1 MTICALTGKPLQ
13 TPIYQSQGSL
23 SVTSLSQTYEGK
35 TVVYFNEEIGHIQ
48 TKEIEN
54 IDVYYDKQYKFFNQ
68 SDEDDILYKVV
79 DGKKIFRQEHQVNTL
94 LSKINFE
101 DEMQVLD
108 YGCAKGTV
116 MKRLGLQKPSVET
129 YLFDVSQMYV
139 NLWEQFLPSDHYASY
154 QTKEEW
160 HEKFDVVTSFFAF
173 EHTPD
178 PVKELRNI
186 NTLLKDGGHFYCIV
200 PNVFENTGDFIVAD
214 HVHHYS
220 DASLRYLF
228 AKAGF
233 ETVEIDV
240 SSHFGAYIA
249 IGKKVSQ
256 KSLEF
261 QINSIDLANVVNA
274 AQETANYWNTLQ
286 DKICQF
292 EQSVSGQKAAIYGAG
307 VYGSFIATCLNNLD
321 DIQCFIDQN
330 PLLHGTTTF
339 NKSIIPNS
347 ELPTE
352 IKVIYVGLNP
362 KIAQQVVSGFPKWQE
377 TVSSIL
383 FL

>member
-1 MTICALTGKPLQ
+1 MIICALTGKPLQ

-35 TVVYFNEEIGHIQ
+35 TVVYLNEEIGHLQ

-54 IDVYYDKQYKFFNQ
+54 IEVYYDKQYQFFNQ

-101 DEMQVLD
+101 SGMKVLD

-160 HEKFDVVTSFFAF
+160 NEKFDVVTSFFAF

-186 NTLLKDGGHFYCIV
+186 NTLLKNGGHFYCIV

-220 DASLRYLF
+220 DVSLRYLL

-233 ETVEIDV
+233 ETIEIDA

-256 KSLEF
+256 DSLKFE
-261 QINSIDLANVVNA
+261 INSLSLGNIVNA
-274 AQETANYWNTLQ
+274 VQETANYWKTLQ

-292 EQSVSGQKAAIYGAG
+292 EQSISGQKAAIYGAG
-307 VYGSFIATCLNNLD
+307 VYGSFIATCLKNLD
-321 DIQCFIDQN
+321 DVQCFIDQN

-339 NKSIIPNS
+339 NKPIIPNN
-347 ELPTE
+347 ELPEE

-362 KIAQQVVSGFPKWQE
+362 KIAKTNIENIGCWCHKDHRY
-377 TVSSIL
+377 L

>member
-1 MTICALTGKPLQ
+1 MIICALTGKPLQ

-35 TVVYFNEEIGHIQ
+35 TVVYLNEEIGHLQ

-54 IDVYYDKQYKFFNQ
+54 IEVYYDKQYQFFNQ

-101 DEMQVLD
+101 AGMHVLD

-116 MKRLGLQKPSVET
+116 MKRLGLQNPSVET

-139 NLWEQFLPSDHYASY
+139 NLWEKFLPADHYASY
-154 QTKEEW
+154 KTKEEW
-160 HEKFDVVTSFFAF
+160 NEKFDVVTSFFAF

-186 NTLLKDGGHFYCIV
+186 NNLLKDGGYFYCIV

-220 DASLRYLF
+220 DVSLRYLM

-256 KSLEF
+256 ESLEL
-261 QINSIDLANVVNA
+261 QINSIDLANVINA

-307 VYGSFIATCLNNLD
+307 VYGSFIATCLKNLD
-321 DIQCFIDQN
+321 DIQCLLDQN
-330 PLLHGTTTF
+330 PLLHNTKVMG
-339 NKSIIPNS
+339 KDVYHPD
-347 ELPTE
+347 ELPQD
-352 IKVIYVGLNP
+352 VSSIYVGVNP
-362 KIAQQVVSGFPKWQE
+362 RIASQVIGDIVSWNGKNL
-377 TVSSIL
+377 SIL
-383 FL
+383 YL

>member
-1 MTICALTGKPLQ
+1 MTNCALTGKPLQ
-13 TPIYQSQGSL
+13 TPIYQSQGNI

-35 TVVYFNEEIGHIQ
+35 TVVYFNEEIGHLQ

-54 IDVYYDKQYKFFNQ
+54 IDVYYDKQYQFFNQ

-101 DEMQVLD
+101 SGMQVLD

-129 YLFDVSQMYV
+129 YLFDVSRMYV

-160 HEKFDVVTSFFAF
+160 NEKFDVVTSFFAF
-173 EHTPD
+173 EHTPN
-178 PVKELRNI
+178 PVKELCNI
-186 NTLLKDGGHFYCIV
+186 NNLLKYGGYFYCIV
-200 PNVFENTGDFIVAD
+200 PNVFENTGDFIVSD

-220 DASLRYLF
+220 DVSLRYLF

-233 ETVEIDV
+233 ETIEIDV

-249 IGKKVSQ
+249 IGKKISRE
-256 KSLEF
+256 SLEL
-261 QINSIDLANVVNA
+261 QINSLDLSNVVNA

-286 DKICQF
+286 DKISQF

-307 VYGSFIATCLNNLD
+307 VYGSFIATCLKNLD
-321 DIQCFIDQN
+321 NIQCFIDQN
-330 PLLHGTTTF
+330 PLLQGCLVHG
-339 NKSIIPNS
+339 KLIL
-347 ELPTE
+347 LPTDLPKE
-352 IKVIYVGLNP
+352 IINLYIGLNP
-362 KIAQQVVSGFPKWQE
+362 KIARTNIE
-377 TVSSIL
+377 SIDYWHHKNYNYL

>member
-1 MTICALTGKPLQ
+1 MINCALTGRILKM
-13 TPIYQSQGSL
+13 PIYQSQGNL

-35 TVVYFNEEIGHIQ
+35 TVVYFNEEIGHLQ
-48 TKEIEN
+48 TKEIED
-54 IDVYYDKQYKFFNQ
+54 IDVYYDKQYQFFNQ

-79 DGKKIFRQEHQVNTL
+79 DGQKIFRQEHQVNTL

-101 DEMQVLD
+101 AGMQVLD

-139 NLWEQFLPSDHYASY
+139 NLWEKFLPSDHYASY

-160 HEKFDVVTSFFAF
+160 NEKFDVVTSFFAF

-186 NTLLKDGGHFYCIV
+186 NNLLKDGGYFYCIV

-220 DASLRYLF
+220 DVSLRYLL

-240 SSHFGAYIA
+240 SSHFGAYIV
-249 IGKKVSQ
+249 IGKKISR

-261 QINSIDLANVVNA
+261 QVNSLNLASVVNA
-274 AQETANYWNTLQ
+274 AKKTASYWNTLQ

-307 VYGSFIATCLNNLD
+307 VYGSFIATCLKNLD
-321 DIQCFIDQN
+321 DVQCFIDQN
-330 PLLHGTTTF
+330 PLLHECSFEGKPILSPV
-339 NKSIIPNS
+339 NLPS
-347 ELPTE
+347 EILNLY
-352 IKVIYVGLNP
+352 IGLNP
-362 KIAQQVVSGFPKWQE
+362 KIAKTNIENIDCWHSKNHKY
-377 TVSSIL
+377 L

>member
-1 MTICALTGKPLQ
+1 MIICALTGKPLQ

-35 TVVYFNEEIGHIQ
+35 TVVYFNEEIGHLQ

-54 IDVYYDKQYKFFNQ
+54 IEVYYDKQYQFFNQ

-101 DEMQVLD
+101 GEMQVLD

-116 MKRLGLQKPSVET
+116 MKRLGLQKPSVDT

-139 NLWEQFLPSDHYASY
+139 KLWEQFLPSDRYASY

-160 HEKFDVVTSFFAF
+160 NEKFDVVTSFFAF

-186 NTLLKDGGHFYCIV
+186 NTLLKDGGRFYCIV

-220 DASLRYLF
+220 DTSLRYLF

-256 KSLEF
+256 ESLEL
-261 QINSIDLANVVNA
+261 QINSIDLVNVVNA

-292 EQSVSGQKAAIYGAG
+292 EQSVCGQKAAIYGAG
-307 VYGSFIATCLNNLD
+307 VYGSFIATCLKNLN
-321 DIQCFIDQN
+321 DIHCFIDQN

-339 NKSIIPNS
+339 NKPIITNN

-362 KIAQQVVSGFPKWQE
+362 KIARIVIENIDAWHSKE
-377 TVSSIL
+377 HRYL

>member
-1 MTICALTGKPLQ
+1 MIKCALTGKTLQ
-13 TPIYQSQGSL
+13 TPIYQSQGNL
-23 SVTSLSQTYEGK
+23 SVTSLSQTYDGK
-35 TVVYFNEEIGHIQ
+35 TVVYFNEEIGHLQ

-54 IDVYYDKQYKFFNQ
+54 IEVYYDKQYQFFNQ

-101 DEMQVLD
+101 AGMQILD

-116 MKRLGLQKPSVET
+116 MKRLGLQNLSVDT

-139 NLWEQFLPSDHYASY
+139 DLWKKFLPSDHYASY
-154 QTKEEW
+154 KTKEEW
-160 HEKFDVVTSFFAF
+160 NEKFDVVTSFFAF

-178 PVKELRNI
+178 PLKELRSI
-186 NTLLKDGGHFYCIV
+186 NDLLKDGGYFYCIV

-220 DASLRYLF
+220 DVSLRYLF

-233 ETVEIDV
+233 ETIEIDTL
-240 SSHFGAYIA
+240 SHFGAYIA
-249 IGKKVSQ
+249 IGKKISRE
-256 KSLEF
+256 SLEL
-261 QINSIDLANVVNA
+261 QINFLDLVNVVDA
-274 AQETANYWNTLQ
+274 AQEIANYWNTLQ

-307 VYGSFIATCLNNLD
+307 VYGSFIATCLRNLD

-330 PLLHGTTTF
+330 PLLHGFSFKGKPILQPTD
-339 NKSIIPNS
+339 
-347 ELPTE
+347 LPLE
-352 IKVIYVGLNP
+352 IVNLYIGLNP
-362 KIAQQVVSGFPKWQE
+362 KIAKKAIE
-377 TVSSIL
+377 SINNWHQRNHRYL

>member
-1 MTICALTGKPLQ
+1 MINCALTDKTLQ
-13 TPIYQSQGSL
+13 DPIYQSQGHL
-23 SVTSLSQTYEGK
+23 SITSLSQTYEGK
-35 TVVYFNEEIGHIQ
+35 TIVYFNEEIGHLQ
-48 TKEIEN
+48 TKEIED
-54 IDVYYDKQYKFFNQ
+54 IETYYDKQYQFFNQ

-101 DEMQVLD
+101 AGMKVLD

-116 MKRLGLQKPSVET
+116 MKRLAQQNSSVET

-139 NLWEQFLPSDHYASY
+139 SLWERFLPSNRYASY
-154 QTKEEW
+154 KTKEEW
-160 HEKFDVVTSFFAF
+160 QEKFDVVTSFFAF
-173 EHTPD
+173 EHAPD
-178 PVKELRNI
+178 PLKELRNI
-186 NTLLKDGGHFYCIV
+186 NNLLKDGGYFYCIV
-200 PNVFENTGDFIVAD
+200 PNVYENTGDFIVAD

-220 DASLRYLF
+220 DVSLRYLM

-256 KSLEF
+256 ESLEL
-261 QINSIDLANVVNA
+261 QINSIDLANVINA

-307 VYGSFIATCLNNLD
+307 VYGSFIATCLKNLD
-321 DIQCFIDQN
+321 DIQCLLDQN
-330 PLLHGTTTF
+330 PLLHNTKVMG
-339 NKSIIPNS
+339 KDVYHPD
-347 ELPTE
+347 ELPQD
-352 IKVIYVGLNP
+352 VSSIYVGVNP
-362 KIAQQVVSGFPKWQE
+362 RIASQVIGDIVSWNGKNL
-377 TVSSIL
+377 SIL
-383 FL
+383 YL

>member
-1 MTICALTGKPLQ
+1 MINCALTGKTLLN
-13 TPIYQSQGSL
+13 PIYQSQGNL
-23 SVTSLSQTYEGK
+23 SITSLSQTYEGK
-35 TVVYFNEEIGHIQ
+35 TIVYFNEEIGHLQ
-48 TKEIEN
+48 TKEIED
-54 IDVYYDKQYKFFNQ
+54 IETYYDKQYQFFNQ

-94 LSKINFE
+94 LSKINLE
-101 DEMQVLD
+101 AGMKVLD

-116 MKRLGLQKPSVET
+116 MKRLAQQNLSIET

-139 NLWEQFLPSDHYASY
+139 SLWEKFLPPDRYSSY
-154 QTKEEW
+154 KTREEW
-160 HEKFDVVTSFFAF
+160 RKSFDVVTSFFAF
-173 EHTPD
+173 EHIPD
-178 PVKELRNI
+178 PVKQLRNI
-186 NTLLKDGGHFYCIV
+186 NSLLKDGGYFYCIV
-200 PNVFENTGDFIVAD
+200 PNVYDNIGDFIVAD

-220 DASLRYLF
+220 GLSLRYLM

-233 ETVEIDV
+233 ETIEIDD

-256 KSLEF
+256 TSLGF
-261 QINSIDLANVVNA
+261 QIDSNDLASVAKA
-274 AQETANYWNTLQ
+274 AMETANYWHVLQ

-292 EQSVSGQKAAIYGAG
+292 EESVSEQKAAIYGAG
-307 VYGSFIATCLNNLD
+307 VYGSFIATCLNSLD
-321 DIQCFIDQN
+321 NIQCFIDQN
-330 PLLHGTTTF
+330 PLLHGTKAF
-339 NKSIIPNS
+339 DKPIIPNN

-362 KIAQQVVSGFPKWQE
+362 KVAKNIIKRLGDWSNQSHRY
-377 TVSSIL
+377 L

>member
-1 MTICALTGKPLQ
+1 MINCALTGKSLLN
-13 TPIYQSQGSL
+13 PIYQSQGNL

-35 TVVYFNEEIGHIQ
+35 TVVYFNEEIGHLQ

-54 IDVYYDKQYKFFNQ
+54 IDVYYDKQYQFFNQ

-101 DEMQVLD
+101 DGMQILD

-116 MKRLGLQKPSVET
+116 MKRLNIQNPSVDT

-139 NLWEQFLPSDHYASY
+139 NLWEKFLPSDHYASY
-154 QTKEEW
+154 KTKEEW
-160 HEKFDVVTSFFAF
+160 NEKFDVVTSFFAF

-178 PVKELRNI
+178 PIKELRNI
-186 NTLLKDGGHFYCIV
+186 NNLLKDGGCFYCIV

-220 DASLRYLF
+220 DVSLRYLF
-228 AKAGF
+228 AKVGF
-233 ETVEIDV
+233 ETIEIDV

-256 KSLEF
+256 ESLDLK
-261 QINSIDLANVVNA
+261 INSTDLANVVNA
-274 AQETANYWNTLQ
+274 AKKTANYWNTLQ

-292 EQSVSGQKAAIYGAG
+292 EKSVSGQKSAIYGAG
-307 VYGSFIATCLNNLD
+307 VYGSFIATCLKNLD
-321 DIQCFIDQN
+321 NVQCFIDQN

-339 NKSIIPNS
+339 DKPIIPNND
-347 ELPTE
+347 LPE
-352 IKVIYVGLNP
+352 YIQVMYVGLNP
-362 KIAQQVVSGFPKWQE
+362 KIAKQVVEVFSEWQE
-377 TVSSIL
+377 KISSIL

>member
-1 MTICALTGKPLQ
+1 MINCALTGKTLQ
-13 TPIYQSQGSL
+13 TPIYQSQGNL

-35 TVVYFNEEIGHIQ
+35 TVVYFNEEIGHLQ
-48 TKEIEN
+48 TQEIEN
-54 IDVYYDKQYKFFNQ
+54 IDVYYDKQYQFFNQ

-101 DEMQVLD
+101 AGMKVLD

-116 MKRLGLQKPSVET
+116 MKRLGLQNPSIET

-139 NLWEQFLPSDHYASY
+139 NLWEKFLPSDNYASY
-154 QTKEEW
+154 KTKKEW
-160 HEKFDVVTSFFAF
+160 NEKFDVVTSFFAF

-186 NTLLKDGGHFYCIV
+186 NSLLKDGGCFYCIV

-220 DASLRYLF
+220 DVSLRYLF

-233 ETVEIDV
+233 ETVEIDD

-249 IGKKVSQ
+249 IGKKVSRE
-256 KSLEF
+256 SLEF
-261 QINSIDLANVVNA
+261 QVNSLDLVNVVDSA
-274 AQETANYWNTLQ
+274 KETANYWNTLQ
-286 DKICQF
+286 DKICRF
-292 EQSVSGQKAAIYGAG
+292 EESVSGQKAAIYGAG
-307 VYGSFIATCLNNLD
+307 VYGSFIATCLKNLD
-321 DIQCFIDQN
+321 NIQCFIDQN

-339 NKSIIPNS
+339 NKPIIPS
-347 ELPTE
+347 DELSAETK
-352 IKVIYVGLNP
+352 IIYVGLNP
-362 KIAQQVVSGFPKWQE
+362 KIARINIDNIYAWHDKNYRY
-377 TVSSIL
+377 L

>member
-1 MTICALTGKPLQ
+1 MINCALTGNTLQ
-13 TPIYQSQGSL
+13 TPIYQSQGNS

-35 TVVYFNEEIGHIQ
+35 TIVYFNKEIGHLQ
-48 TKEIEN
+48 TKEIED
-54 IDVYYDKQYKFFNQ
+54 IEVYYDKQYQFFNQ
-68 SDEDDILYKVV
+68 SDEDDILYTVV
-79 DGKKIFRQEHQVNTL
+79 DGKKIFRQEHQINTL

-101 DEMQVLD
+101 SGMQVLD

-139 NLWEQFLPSDHYASY
+139 NLWEKFLPPDHYASY

-160 HEKFDVVTSFFAF
+160 NEKFDVVTSFFAF
-173 EHTPD
+173 EHTPN

-186 NTLLKDGGHFYCIV
+186 NNLLKDNGYFYCIV
-200 PNVFENTGDFIVAD
+200 PNVFENTGDFIVSD

-220 DASLRYLF
+220 DVSLRYLF

-233 ETVEIDV
+233 ETIEIDT
-240 SSHFGAYIA
+240 SSHFGAYIV
-249 IGKKVSQ
+249 IGKKISRE
-256 KSLEF
+256 SLELR
-261 QINSIDLANVVNA
+261 INPLDLANVVTA

-307 VYGSFIATCLNNLD
+307 VYGSFIATCLKNLD
-321 DIQCFIDQN
+321 HIHCFIDQN
-330 PLLHGTTTF
+330 PLLKGCCVHGKPVLSPTD
-339 NKSIIPNS
+339 
-347 ELPTE
+347 LPKE
-352 IKVIYVGLNP
+352 IVNLYIGLNP
-362 KIAQQVVSGFPKWQE
+362 KTAKNIIQ
-377 TVSSIL
+377 SIDYWDHQIYNYL

>member
-1 MTICALTGKPLQ
+1 MINCALTGKTLQ
-13 TPIYQSQGSL
+13 TPIYKSQGNL

-35 TVVYFNEEIGHIQ
+35 TVVFFNEQIGHLQ
-48 TKEIEN
+48 TKEIAD
-54 IDVYYDKQYKFFNQ
+54 IDVYYDKQYQFFNQ

-101 DEMQVLD
+101 PRMQVLD

-116 MKRLGLQKPSVET
+116 MKRLGLQNPSIET
-129 YLFDVSQMYV
+129 YLFDVSQMYM
-139 NLWEQFLPSDHYASY
+139 NLWEKFLPPDHYASY
-154 QTKEEW
+154 QTSEQW
-160 HEKFDVVTSFFAF
+160 HKKFDVVTSFFVF

-186 NTLLKDGGHFYCIV
+186 NSLLKDRGYFYCIV

-220 DASLRYLF
+220 DVSLRYLL

-240 SSHFGAYIA
+240 SSHFGAYII
-249 IGKKVSQ
+249 IGKKVSRE
-256 KSLEF
+256 SLEVE
-261 QINSIDLANVVNA
+261 INPVSLANVVNA
-274 AQETANYWNTLQ
+274 VQRTANYWNTLQ

-292 EQSVSGQKAAIYGAG
+292 EQSVSGKKSAIYGAG
-307 VYGSFIATCLNNLD
+307 VYGSFIATCLQNLD
-321 DIQCFIDQN
+321 DVQCFIDQN
-330 PLLHGTTTF
+330 PLLHGTKTF
-339 NKSIIPNS
+339 NKPIIPNN
-347 ELPTE
+347 ELPEE

-362 KIAQQVVSGFPKWQE
+362 KIAKTNIANIGGWCNKDHNY
-377 TVSSIL
+377 L

>member
-1 MTICALTGKPLQ
+1 MIKCALTGKPLQ
-13 TPIYQSQGSL
+13 TPIYHSQSNR
-23 SVTSLSQTYEGK
+23 SVTSLSE
-35 TVVYFNEEIGHIQ
+35 VYNGSTIVYLNQDIGHLQ

-54 IDVYYDKQYKFFNQ
+54 IDTYYDKQYEFFNQ
-68 SDEDDILYKVV
+68 SEEDDILYKVV
-79 DGKKIFRQEHQVNTL
+79 NGKQIFRQQHQVDTL
-94 LSKINFE
+94 LSKIKFE
-101 DEMQVLD
+101 SDMKVLD

-116 MKRLGLQKPSVET
+116 MKRLSAENPNIRT

-139 NLWEQFLPSDHYASY
+139 HLWKKFLTSDRYASY
-154 QTKEEW
+154 HLKEEW
-160 HEKFDVVTSFFAF
+160 NGSFDVITSFFAF

-178 PVKELRNI
+178 PIKELRNI
-186 NTLLKDGGHFYCIV
+186 NNLLKDGGYFYCIV

-220 DASLRYLF
+220 EVSLRYLF

-256 KSLEF
+256 NSLELE
-261 QINSIDLANVVNA
+261 IDSISLANVVKA
-274 AQETANYWNTLQ
+274 AKETAKYWNTLQ

-292 EQSVSGQKAAIYGAG
+292 EQSVVGQKAAIYGAG
-307 VYGSFIATCLNNLD
+307 VYGSFIATCLKNLD
-321 DIQCFIDQN
+321 NVQCFIDQN

-339 NKSIIPNS
+339 DKPIIPNNDLL
-347 ELPTE
+347 EH

-362 KIAQQVVSGFPKWQE
+362 SIAKQVVEGFSEWQE
-377 TVSSIL
+377 KVSSIL

>member
-1 MTICALTGKPLQ
+1 MINCALTGKPLLN
-13 TPIYQSQGSL
+13 PIYQSQGNL

-35 TVVYFNEEIGHIQ
+35 TVVYFNEEIGHLQ

-54 IDVYYDKQYKFFNQ
+54 IDVYYDKQYQFFNQ

-101 DEMQVLD
+101 DGMQVLD

-116 MKRLGLQKPSVET
+116 MKRLCLLNPSVET

-139 NLWEQFLPSDHYASY
+139 NLWEKFLPSDNYASY
-154 QTKEEW
+154 KTKKEW
-160 HEKFDVVTSFFAF
+160 NKKFDVVTSFFAF

-178 PVKELRNI
+178 PIKELRNI
-186 NTLLKDGGHFYCIV
+186 NNLLKDGGYFYCIV
-200 PNVFENTGDFIVAD
+200 PNIFENTGDFIVAD

-220 DASLRYLF
+220 DVSLKYLF
-228 AKAGF
+228 AKVGF
-233 ETVEIDV
+233 ETIEIDI

-256 KSLEF
+256 ESLDLK
-261 QINSIDLANVVNA
+261 INSIDLANVVNA
-274 AQETANYWNTLQ
+274 AKKTANYWNTLQ

-292 EQSVSGQKAAIYGAG
+292 EESVSGQKAAIYGAG
-307 VYGSFIATCLNNLD
+307 VYGSFIATCLKNLD
-321 DIQCFIDQN
+321 NVQYFIDQN

-339 NKSIIPNS
+339 DRPIISNND
-347 ELPTE
+347 LPE
-352 IKVIYVGLNP
+352 YIQVVYVGLNP
-362 KIAQQVVSGFPKWQE
+362 KIAKQVVEGFSEWQE
-377 TVSSIL
+377 KMSSIL

>member
-1 MTICALTGKPLQ
+1 MINCALTGKPLQ
-13 TPIYQSQGSL
+13 TPIYESKGNI

-35 TVVYFNEEIGHIQ
+35 TVVYLNEDIGHLQ
-48 TKEIEN
+48 TREIED
-54 IDVYYDKQYKFFNQ
+54 IEVYYDKQYQFFNQ
-68 SDEDDILYKVV
+68 SDEDDILYTVV

-101 DEMQVLD
+101 SGMQVLD

-116 MKRLGLQKPSVET
+116 MKRLGLQKPYVET

-139 NLWEQFLPSDHYASY
+139 NLWEQFLIPDHYASY

-160 HEKFDVVTSFFAF
+160 NGKFDVVTSFFAF

-186 NTLLKDGGHFYCIV
+186 NSLLKDGGYFYCIV
-200 PNVFENTGDFIVAD
+200 PNVFENTGDFIVSD

-220 DASLRYLF
+220 DVSLRYLF

-233 ETVEIDV
+233 ETVEIDT

-249 IGKKVSQ
+249 IGKKISL
-256 KSLEF
+256 KSLEL
-261 QINSIDLANVVNA
+261 QINPLDLANVVTA

-292 EQSVSGQKAAIYGAG
+292 EQSVIGQKAAIYGAG
-307 VYGSFIATCLNNLD
+307 VYGSFIATCLKNLD
-321 DIQCFIDQN
+321 DVHCFIDQN
-330 PLLHGTTTF
+330 PLLHGTITF
-339 NKSIIPNS
+339 NKPIIPNG
-347 ELPTE
+347 ELPKD

-362 KIAQQVVSGFPKWQE
+362 KIAQKVISGFPKWQE

>member
-1 MTICALTGKPLQ
+1 MINCALTDKTLQ
-13 TPIYQSQGSL
+13 DPIYQSQGHL
-23 SVTSLSQTYEGK
+23 SITSLSQTYEGK
-35 TVVYFNEEIGHIQ
+35 TIVYFNEEIGHLQ
-48 TKEIEN
+48 TKEIED
-54 IDVYYDKQYKFFNQ
+54 IETYYDKQYQFFNQ

-101 DEMQVLD
+101 AGMKVLD

-116 MKRLGLQKPSVET
+116 MKRLAQQNSSVET

-139 NLWEQFLPSDHYASY
+139 SLWERFLPSNRYASY
-154 QTKEEW
+154 KTKEEW
-160 HEKFDVVTSFFAF
+160 QEKFDVVTSFFAF
-173 EHTPD
+173 EHAPD
-178 PVKELRNI
+178 PLKELRNI
-186 NTLLKDGGHFYCIV
+186 NSLLKDGGYFYCIV
-200 PNVFENTGDFIVAD
+200 PNVYENTGDFIVAD

-220 DASLRYLF
+220 DVSLRYLM

-256 KSLEF
+256 ESLEL
-261 QINSIDLANVVNA
+261 QINSIDLANVINA

-307 VYGSFIATCLNNLD
+307 VYGSFIATCLKNLD
-321 DIQCFIDQN
+321 DIQCLLDQN
-330 PLLHGTTTF
+330 PLLHNTKVMG
-339 NKSIIPNS
+339 KDVYHPD
-347 ELPTE
+347 ELPQD
-352 IKVIYVGLNP
+352 VSSIYVGVNP
-362 KIAQQVVSGFPKWQE
+362 RIASQVIGDIVSWNGKNL
-377 TVSSIL
+377 SIL
-383 FL
+383 YL